1 MLMNADGQKFQLL
14 LGKSDWGTMQV
25 GGKPLAIIWHNH
37 VALADAPAWDEERA
51 ELTLAPQLELI
62 VPTIGEAPLSFAAR
76 RAAAAD
82 AHGNIYWIG
91 DDATQLFVRS
101 NGDASVS
108 RFWPDPRAKRPAH
121 AVFLDYKVVTD
132 QPTLY
137 HALAITGDSWL
148 VAATDAGFDS
158 FDLIA
163 GGPPLRFEWPE
174 TGRKTATDLEAR
186 SNGLWLLDGAARR
199 LFELNSAFVVCGG
212 AIGTP
217 EPDLFQPLTGDPRLA
232 ARAIAPTGRDLNHL
246 DAIAITPLPD
256 GNIAILSQNPAMLTV
271 LPPQGIEPPDPIAL
285 DFAPHDM
292 ICSHVLLH
300 GGERQLRVLVAGGSG
315 NQLRAF
321 RLEGEGTAQHLV
333 ATAESF
339 PLRRYGGRA
348 LVSINGNA
356 HYDSGPVPHW
366 TRIVEKPRQRFATRA
381 DFLSPIFD
389 SQHPQA
395 IWDRLRL
402 DGCIPPGTTV
412 QIDAWANDDKDV
424 AGAWVRQPALLLSPT
439 GSELA
444 AHSRAA
450 IVATDLMARHGTFE
464 LLFQRIAGRYLQLRI
479 ILSSDG
485 DASPRLRALRASW
498 PRISWAER
506 YLPAI
511 YREDPEA
518 ADFLDRFLANMQGTV
533 GGIEVRMISAQTLFD
548 TSTAPL
554 ETLGW
559 LAEWFDVAL
568 DPSWQ
573 EAQRRAF
580 IKHALRFFGWR
591 GTMRGLESALALA
604 FEQSLD
610 NTLFGEGD
618 GDCTCEGA
626 IRIVE
631 TYRTRTLGHIGAGD
645 SSGVADPPTHDAGLE
660 ERDHW
665 IQFQHARRA
674 TGTMETLPRL
684 SVPSDH
690 AGDWADFIMLAS
702 GHRTSWQRLLRGRY
716 RRLKPLNAAH
726 GSDWQSFEEIALF
739 DTDPATPAARADW
752 LSFEQG
758 LMTIDRTAHRFSVL
772 LPVLPADATDAATL
786 DVRRKL
792 ATRIVALEKPA
803 HTIFDIRFYFAVNRI
818 GEARLGLDTAI
829 GAGSRAPELLPPA
842 ILGKAYLGE
851 SFAGPDDLPLT
862 PDRAR
867 LAC

>member
-1 MLMNADGQKFQLL
+1 MLMNADGQKFQLV
-14 LGKSDWGTMQV
+14 LGKAEWGAMTV
-25 GGKPLAIIWHNH
+25 GGQAMTDVWEGATLPP
-37 VALADAPAWDEERA
+37 DAPGWDDERA
-51 ELTLAPQLELI
+51 ELTLAPVLDLI
-62 VPTIGEAPLSFAAR
+62 PPTSGEVPLTLPAR

-101 NGDASVS
+101 NGDGSVS
-108 RFWPDPRAKRPAH
+108 RFWPDPRARRPVH
-121 AVFLDYKVVTD
+121 AVFEDHSAVVDT
-132 QPTLY
+132 PTTY

-148 VAATDAGFDS
+148 VAASDAGFDS

-163 GGPPLRFEWPE
+163 GGPPLHFEWPSDA
-174 TGRKTATDLEAR
+174 RKVATDLEAR
-186 SNGLWLLDGAARR
+186 SNGLWLLEPHK
-199 LFELNSAFVVCGG
+199 LFELNSAFEVCGG
-212 AIGTP
+212 TVGLP
-217 EPDLFQPLTGDPRLA
+217 EPDLFQPLSGETRRSATPVA
-232 ARAIAPTGRDLNHL
+232 AAGRDLGAL
-246 DAIAITPLPD
+246 DAIAIAALPG
-256 GNIAILSQNPAMLTV
+256 GNIAVLSQNPAMLSV
-271 LPPQGIEPPDPIAL
+271 LPPLGIEPPDPITL
-285 DFAPHDM
+285 DFASHDM
-292 ICSHVLLH
+292 ICAHVLLH
-300 GGERQLRVLVAGGSG
+300 GGERQLRLLVAGGTG

-321 RLEGEGTAQHLV
+321 RIEGEGTEQHLKQ
-333 ATAESF
+333 TAESF

-348 LVSINGNA
+348 LVSVRGDA
-356 HYDSGPVPHW
+356 YYDSGPLPQW

-381 DFLSPIFD
+381 EFLSPVFD
-389 SQHPQA
+389 SRHPQA

-412 QIDAWANDDKDV
+412 TVSAWSSDEKTEP
-424 AGAWVRQPALLLSPT
+424 GSWVTQPAPLLSPS

-444 AHSRAA
+444 AHARAA
-450 IVATDLMARHGTFE
+450 IVATDLKARHGTFE
-464 LLFQRIAGRYLQLRI
+464 FLFQRMQGRYLQLRI
-479 ILSSDG
+479 MLAGDG

-498 PRISWAER
+498 PRLSWAEQ

-511 YREDPEA
+511 YREEPEP
-518 ADFLDRFLANMQGTV
+518 ADFLDRYLANMQGTV
-533 GGIEVRMISAQTLFD
+533 SGIEERMISAQTLFD
-548 TSTAPL
+548 TRTAPL

-604 FEQSLD
+604 FGQSLD
-610 NTLFGEGD
+610 NTLFGD
-618 GDCTCEGA
+618 GDCVCEGA

-631 TYRTRTLGHIGAGD
+631 TYRTRTLGRIGAGD
-645 SSGVADPPTHDAGLE
+645 SSGVSDPPTHDAGIE
-660 ERDHW
+660 ERDRW
-665 IQFQHARRA
+665 VQFQRARRSS
-674 TGTMETLPRL
+674 GIMETLPRL

-690 AGDWADFIMLAS
+690 ADDWAAFVQLS
-702 GHRTSWQRLLRGRY
+702 SQHRTSWQRLLRGRY
-716 RRLKPLNAAH
+716 RRLKPLNDAH
-726 GSDWQSFEEIALF
+726 GSGWQSFDDVALF
-739 DTDPATPAARADW
+739 DSDPATDAARADW
-752 LSFEQG
+752 LVFEQA

-772 LPVLPADATDAATL
+772 LPVLPSDATDAATL
-786 DVRRKL
+786 DDRRKL
-792 ATRIVALEKPA
+792 ASRIIALEKPA

-829 GAGSRAPELLPPA
+829 GDGSRAPELLPPA

-851 SFAGPDDLPLT
+851 SFAGPDGLSLP